1 MKEHYWI
8 LAGIGFTTLIMA
20 WLPSI
25 SKRIKI
31 SGPIILL
38 LIGFL
43 LFALGLPIGWP
54 DPIWADKGLMYFSEM
69 IVIISLMGAG
79 LKIGNNYSFKA
90 WKRPFLLVFLT
101 MPL

>member
-43 LFALGLPIGWP
+43 LAGLGLPIGWP
-54 DPIWADKGLMYFSEM
+54 DPLWADE
-69 IVIISLMGAG
+69 
-79 LKIGNNYSFKA
+79 
-90 WKRPFLLVFLT
+90 
-101 MPL
+101 